1 MKPQPNKKLH
11 YIAIEDKLR
20 YTLEDILNDI
30 TEYNVKGDIDYF
42 LDCWKTSSS
51 SLSLIMEATMPMATH
66 ARLLLLAVIVTNT

>member
-11 YIAIEDKLR
+11 HIAIEDKLR

-42 LDCWKTSSS
+42 LDCWKT
-51 SLSLIMEATMPMATH
+51 IIEFA
-66 ARLLLLAVIVTNT
+66 LAYRGGDDE